1 MTVRH
6 GLTKF
11 FRGKH
16 VDECL
21 TSGVMASSSPRQR
34 RSSAAAIIDAAE
46 GMAAIFDIAGAMHPG
61 NEQHPDPWIAARD
74 DIADAWQETGELLGW
89 AVNACPDRPD
99 PIGSP
104 PA

>member
-16 VDECL
+16 VYECL

-34 RSSAAAIIDAAE
+34 RLSAAAIIDAAD

-74 DIADAWQETGELLGW
+74 DISDAWQETGELLGW
-89 AVNACPDRPD
+89 AVNACPDRLD